1 MLTGRK
7 IRVRVYRN
15 PLKQMYKLKLFMG
28 TKSMELIVTPTS
40 VFCDANNVIA
50 VWPTSK
56 LLFDA
61 LYYHDKNKL
70 QTLLPTLLETAKL
83 LA

>member
-1 MLTGRK
+1 MGKTMTRK
-7 IRVRVYRN
+7 TIRV
-15 PLKQMYKLKLFMG
+15 YKVIGKNKYKIDAMG
-28 TKSMELIVTPTS
+28 TVLIVTPTS
-40 VFCDANNVIA
+40 VFDDANNVIA

-70 QTLLPTLLETAKL
+70 RAVLPAILETAKL

>member
-1 MLTGRK
+1 MATRK
-7 IRVRVYRN
+7 TIRV
-15 PLKQMYKLKLFMG
+15 YKVIGKNKYKIVLPTG
-28 TKSMELIVTPTS
+28 VALIVTPTS
-40 VFCDANNVIA
+40 VFDDASNVIA

-56 LLFDA
+56 LLYDA

-70 QTLLPTLLETAKL
+70 RALLPTLLETAKL

>member
-1 MLTGRK
+1 MATTGSK
-7 IRVRVYRN
+7 IRVRVYKVIGKN
-15 PLKQMYKLKLFMG
+15 KYKLKLFMG

-40 VFCDANNVIA
+40 VFYDANVIA

-56 LLFDA
+56 HLYESLYFRNLHA
-61 LYYHDKNKL
+61 LRVI
-70 QTLLPTLLETAKL
+70 LPTLIQTALL